1 MPWHSA
7 AVADDPEL
15 HDFPDAF
22 LNMVQHE
29 LAYTVEKDDRIE
41 RKDGKCVD
49 GNKKRGR

>member
-1 MPWHSA
+1 M
-7 AVADDPEL
+7 ADDQEL